1 MASTNALSSP
11 IAADVIETLLLLNV
25 FLLNLCIFFHVLK
38 GVLFLSLTEGDLT
51 DPVSGPRS
59 TASDPQ
65 TVISDPVV
73 KTADTPVRS
82 TSLSRSPTFRYNP
95 FNEDSDT
102 NTSADVTPVHTASR
116 RDGPVGDDTESTSTE
131 LEVIRCVP
139 VLLICKGNET
149 PK

>member
-1 MASTNALSSP
+1 MSES
-11 IAADVIETLLLLNV
+11 V
-25 FLLNLCIFFHVLK
+25 LC
-38 GVLFLSLTEGDLT
+38 LSLAEGDLT

-65 TVISDPVV
+65 TVISDSVV
-73 KTADTPVRS
+73 KTTATPVRS

-116 RDGPVGDDTESTSTE
+116 RDVPAGDDAESNGTE

-139 VLLICKGNET
+139 VLLTVRELTHQANV
-149 PK
+149 

>member
-1 MASTNALSSP
+1 MS
-11 IAADVIETLLLLNV
+11 ER
-25 FLLNLCIFFHVLK
+25 VLY
-38 GVLFLSLTEGDLT
+38 LSLAEGDLT

-65 TVISDPVV
+65 TVISDSVV
-73 KTADTPVRS
+73 KTTATPVRS

-116 RDGPVGDDTESTSTE
+116 RDDAESNGTE

-139 VLLICKGNET
+139 VLLTVRELTHQANV
-149 PK
+149 